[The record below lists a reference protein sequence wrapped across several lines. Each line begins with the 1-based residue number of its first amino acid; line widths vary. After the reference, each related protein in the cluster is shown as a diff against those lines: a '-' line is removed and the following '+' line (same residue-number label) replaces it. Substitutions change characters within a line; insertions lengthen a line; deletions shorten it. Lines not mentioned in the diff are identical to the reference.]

1 MTCVSFPGKS
11 LKYAIRNGTQAVPW
25 LNIHLRGR
33 LIHFETAPFLRDFSV
48 KQEKLLT
55 NPLFVVKYSGYA
67 KTMRKQSSP
76 FSSQARGEGWEP
88 LVENLYATSCV
99 ARDDRDGRSRYR
111 AAKISAMRMN

>member
-55 NPLFVVKYSGYA
+55 NPLFVVKYNGYA
-67 KTMRKQSSP
+67 KTMRKPSIVCAIQREGSGESP
-76 FSSQARGEGWEP
+76 RVTA
-88 LVENLYATSCV
+88 V
-99 ARDDRDGRSRYR
+99 
-111 AAKISAMRMN
+111 